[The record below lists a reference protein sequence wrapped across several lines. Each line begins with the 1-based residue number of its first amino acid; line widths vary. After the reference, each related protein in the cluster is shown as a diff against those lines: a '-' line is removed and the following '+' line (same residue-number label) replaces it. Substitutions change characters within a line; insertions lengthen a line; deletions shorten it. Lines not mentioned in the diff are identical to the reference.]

1 MGADTELA
9 LMLMVLGLVVFPL
22 LCWLFCVWV
31 DYEKDEVARRCRR
44 KNREYFEWEQR
55 QKRKKRRRKRK

>member
-9 LMLMVLGLVVFPL
+9 LMLMILGLVVFPL
-22 LCWLFCVWV
+22 LCWLFCLWV
-31 DYEKDEVARRCRR
+31 DYEADDVRRRCRR

-55 QKRKKRRRKRK
+55 QKRRRKRK